1 MVNEELKLN
10 IGWNPQLGTP
20 GAKWVF
26 SVAAAPPVH
35 DFGRTKL
42 DLGTPAW
49 ETRGDGTAKLTFAN
63 AKWNLGGVSGAEV
76 KLPLYNLTFTPDGG
90 VSLGGQPWASATGL
104 TNFTLFEYPFPAADV
119 GVAFQGGGQY
129 TLSLRGKLQLTEAVP
144 LSGTVEP
151 VNFWVKDGKDVKI
164 VFEKLQVKGEIKA
177 VSFDV
182 SVSAQFQDEN
192 NLEFIGEG
200 DLTIAKKLG
209 VGVKAGFGRDNGTG
223 YGFLWANYRAP
234 DTSVKPLATVGAF
247 GFYEF
252 HGGLAINMS
261 WLDGNFDVPP
271 TKAIPK
277 SGVTVALQAGTVF
290 GPWIDKGSTAHFK
303 GTLGIDTAGT
313 VSVVAQAWFL
323 TPLEEGAFGSETPN
337 AAALIVLNV
346 PPENPSAGYFLAQA
360 CVGPATGTVRGLDC
374 SKNRELSFAG
384 IMALRGYAE
393 VYTPFSGDGQHV
405 YLGTKE
411 NPIGVRLLAL
421 GTSAP
426 SSPAPAGSAPSQ
438 RTKENGL
445 EINGYLMFASDSVR
459 AGFGANYRYSIGD
472 KGEGAV
478 CDWHWEAQASVGINA
493 DFAVIYNPVALDA
506 SVSLGAS
513 ASAGAG
519 ACGVDVTVGVSLLL
533 TGRLYVS
540 EASRY
545 FDGTFAG
552 TVSLPVIP
560 DISFSVHGRAN
571 F

>member
-1 MVNEELKLN
+1 
-10 IGWNPQLGTP
+10 
-20 GAKWVF
+20 
-26 SVAAAPPVH
+26 
-35 DFGRTKL
+35 
-42 DLGTPAW
+42 
-49 ETRGDGTAKLTFAN
+49 
-63 AKWNLGGVSGAEV
+63 
-76 KLPLYNLTFTPDGG
+76 
-90 VSLGGQPWASATGL
+90 
-104 TNFTLFEYPFPAADV
+104 
-119 GVAFQGGGQY
+119 VAFQGGGQY

-323 TPLEEGAFGSETPN
+323 TPLEEGAFGSQTPN
-337 AAALIVLNV
+337 ASDRRRADRAERAPGEPQRRILPGAGLRRAGDRNGARAGLQQEPRAVLCRHHGAARVR
-346 PPENPSAGYFLAQA
+346 
-360 CVGPATGTVRGLDC
+360 RGLHALFRRWPARVPGHE
-374 SKNRELSFAG
+374 RESD
-384 IMALRGYAE
+384 RG
-393 VYTPFSGDGQHV
+393 P
-405 YLGTKE
+405 
-411 NPIGVRLLAL
+411 
-421 GTSAP
+421 
-426 SSPAPAGSAPSQ
+426 
-438 RTKENGL
+438 
-445 EINGYLMFASDSVR
+445 
-459 AGFGANYRYSIGD
+459 
-472 KGEGAV
+472 
-478 CDWHWEAQASVGINA
+478 
-493 DFAVIYNPVALDA
+493 
-506 SVSLGAS
+506 
-513 ASAGAG
+513 SAGAG
-519 ACGVDVTVGVSLLL
+519 HLCAEQPGPCGQRSVSAHEGKRPGDQRLPDV
-533 TGRLYVS
+533 RQ
-540 EASRY
+540 
-545 FDGTFAG
+545 
-552 TVSLPVIP
+552 
-560 DISFSVHGRAN
+560 
-571 F
+571 